1 MTVTPNT
8 CLLNRIALL
17 LLSLPALATLPGC
30 GALQQEDIGTEF
42 AWLAGTWKLLDADSD
57 VFESWVLEGAEWQ
70 GESYAAIAGM
80 KHPTEKIRLY
90 RDKGRTVYSARV
102 KGQNGGQAVDFVLSA
117 RDKGSWTF
125 SNPGHDFPREIT
137 YIRVSDVALKVH
149 LAGLRDG
156 AYTEVRLEYV
166 KKA

>member
-1 MTVTPNT
+1 MTMTPNLRRSLGT
-8 CLLNRIALL
+8 TAF
-17 LLSLPALATLPGC
+17 LSLLAFLPWTGC
-30 GALQQEDIGTEF
+30 TGLQQEDIGTEF
-42 AWLAGTWKLLDADSD
+42 AWLAGTWKLLDADSE

-90 RDKGRTVYSARV
+90 REKGRTVYSARV
-102 KGQNGGQAVDFVLSA
+102 KGQNEGRAIDFALSA
-117 RDKGSWTF
+117 KDKDSWTF

-149 LAGLRDG
+149 LKGMRDG
-156 AYTEVRLEYV
+156 AYAEVKLEYV
-166 KKA
+166 RKA

>member
-1 MTVTPNT
+1 MTVTPI
-8 CLLNRIALL
+8 LR
-17 LLSLPALATLPGC
+17 SLPRALAILLTLLALAAWPGC
-30 GALQQEDIGTEF
+30 AGMQQEDIGPEF
-42 AWLAGTWKLLDADSD
+42 AWLAGTWKLLDAESD

-90 RDKGRTVYSARV
+90 REKGRTVYSVRV
-102 KGQNGGQAVDFVLSA
+102 KGQNGGLPVDFVLSA
-117 RDKGSWTF
+117 KDKGSWTF